1 MGLHRQEE
9 QSPSE
14 DAIHSKVNLFSFI
27 GQSMVEIN
35 LQFETEWDKQSLG
48 SAVEK
53 LPFCKASTL
62 SPPQIHFSRKNSVS
76 SAIRHL
82 ESHGMLTEL

>member
-1 MGLHRQEE
+1 MGLHKQEE

-14 DAIHSKVNLFSFI
+14 DSIRSKVNPFSFT

-35 LQFETEWDKQSLG
+35 LKFETEWHKQSSG
-48 SAVEK
+48 SAVGK

-62 SPPQIHFSRKNSVS
+62 SPPQIYFLRKSSIS
-76 SAIRHL
+76 SAIRHI
-82 ESHGMLTEL
+82 ESQGMLTEL